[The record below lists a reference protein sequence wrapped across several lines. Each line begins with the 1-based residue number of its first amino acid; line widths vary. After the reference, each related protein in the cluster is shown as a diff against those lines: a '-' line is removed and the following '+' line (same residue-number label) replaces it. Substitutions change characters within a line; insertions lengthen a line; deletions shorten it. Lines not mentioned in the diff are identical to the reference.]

1 MSKGMMGGA
10 YSDGWGLYQNPY
22 GITGVT
28 DNNTGSSF
36 SGGTEHIMFGN
47 PFKPVNPNG
56 PSRDNSL
63 IAAEYYA
70 SMPKGLSDM
79 ERATWLVNNPIE
91 NFQPTSPG
99 VAVEQ
104 PMTPQEIV
112 DKYFYGHGTPN
123 ATLQDTPAYI
133 NEGYDP
139 TANAQPDPN
148 ITTSNPTG
156 NNDDL
161 TFGGESSVPANGGTD
176 PVGTNPQPENPVD
189 TNPQPENPNVDKRP
203 IDWGDADFTSNYD
216 PRGRSTPFLDSYIR
230 SKEQAAAPGPVSG
243 MMSKYME

>member
-1 MSKGMMGGA
+1 MMGGG
-10 YSDGWGLYQNPY
+10 YSDSWGLYQNPY

-47 PFKPVNPNG
+47 PFKPAPVNG
-56 PSRDNSL
+56 PSPNNSM
-63 IAAEYYA
+63 IAAQYQA
-70 SMPKGLSDM
+70 SIPQGLSDM
-79 ERATWLVNNPIE
+79 ERAIWMRNNPIE
-91 NFQPTSPG
+91 NFQPNATTEETPTTPT
-99 VAVEQ
+99 Q
-104 PMTPQEIV
+104 PMTPQEII
-112 DKYFYGHGTPN
+112 DKFFYGQGTPN

-161 TFGGESSVPANGGTD
+161 TFGGESSVPANGGGNA
-176 PVGTNPQPENPVD
+176 PAVEPP
-189 TNPQPENPNVDKRP
+189 NPNVDERP
-203 IDWGDADFTSNYD
+203 IDWNGGESPDFASNYD

>member
-161 TFGGESSVPANGGTD
+161 TFGGEASVPANGGGNT
-176 PVGTNPQPENPVD
+176 PAVEPP
-189 TNPQPENPNVDKRP
+189 NPNVDERP
-203 IDWGDADFTSNYD
+203 VDWNGGERPDFASNYD

-230 SKEQAAAPGPVSG
+230 SKQAAKQEGPVTG
-243 MMSKYME
+243 MMKEWME